1 MKPSCFVLFELT
13 PATIPVLWAAS
24 KVYDDVRFVL
34 CAKKIRDKHYDT
46 IKRLGA
52 RQISDKSQWGDGQY
66 NECASNIVN
75 GAERL
80 ARQHHLLSQ
89 GLQNY
94 LGTENAAALLNQVM
108 VAANDEE
115 LFAAAALGRFLERDA
130 PQFSRVDI
138 FALTPPGAT
147 QCERKPAAN
156 VRWLTFHQKLLWLA
170 GLLFRV
176 PAVMALLAFPL
187 LSALMLWRKGVVIG
201 KSPDV
206 RWRSAPF
213 LFFHREAAMVETGAG
228 AMHCFHNG
236 MLHWDECLH
245 IPMQTSVAFSS
256 DKAAYLAAKGATA
269 LGIGDLACSWRWI
282 MRRVFV
288 DFWRHLASGL
298 AALVISPYVNV
309 GFLRQLSELLHLI
322 HVSELLVDNF
332 EGPVAFFE
340 TENSLLGRAVAVL
353 APGRGIRTA
362 SMLHGGGGQILVTE
376 SRANLCFD
384 LFFTYGSAVET
395 LRAISPRLGQIA
407 AIGSW
412 ETDAH
417 TPLPQEGILP
427 DWLVRDR
434 ARYKVIAMLAS
445 FYVPFTQEELEFRR
459 PMWFEDVWV
468 YFDEDE
474 NRAFCEKFMA
484 DFFRWVVETPDVVL
498 LWKTKKGKTAMEHQ
512 HRWAAPML
520 KDLPAD
526 RVIHLDTRY
535 TPAQVIRESDLVVGN
550 GASTVFML
558 GMQAGVPT
566 VMIDGLLGGWTR
578 RYHPLLGAESGAE
591 LVANLTALHGTKLSD
606 EIVAKVQVDWDVV
619 GPPGETAWIR
629 GRRQLHALAG
639 LASPSNISAISVPQG
654 R

>member
-13 PATIPVLWAAS
+13 PATLPVLWVAT
-24 KVYDDVRFVL
+24 KFYDDVRFVL
-34 CAKKIRDKHYDT
+34 CSKKIRDRHYDT

-52 RQISDKSQWGDGQY
+52 RQISDKSQWGGGQY

-80 ARQHHLLSQ
+80 AKQHDLLNHGIQ
-89 GLQNY
+89 TY
-94 LGTENAAALLNQVM
+94 LGTENAVALLNQVM

-115 LFAAAALGRFLERDA
+115 LFAAAALGRFLEHDA
-130 PQFSRVDI
+130 GQFSCVDVL
-138 FALTPPGAT
+138 ALTPPGAT

-156 VRWLTFHQKLLWLA
+156 VRWLTFHQPLLWLA

-176 PAVMALLAFPL
+176 PAVMALLAFPF
-187 LSALMLWRKGVVIG
+187 LSAAMLWRKGVVTG
-201 KSPDV
+201 KKPDA

-213 LFFHREAAMVETGAG
+213 LFIHREATLVDTGAG
-228 AMHCFHNG
+228 AMHCFQNG
-236 MLHWDECLH
+236 MLQWDECLH
-245 IPMQTSVAFSS
+245 MPMQTSADFSP
-256 DKAAYLAAKGATA
+256 DKATYLAAQGATA
-269 LGIGDLACSWRWI
+269 MGLADVACSRSWVV
-282 MRRVFV
+282 RRVFV
-288 DFWRHLASGL
+288 EFWRHLAPGL
-298 AALVISPYVNV
+298 VALVVSPHLNV
-309 GFLRQLSELLHLI
+309 GFLRQLSELFHLI
-322 HVSELLVDNF
+322 HVSELIVDNF
-332 EGPVAFFE
+332 QGRVVFFE
-340 TENSLLGRAVAVL
+340 TENSLLGRVVAVL
-353 APGRGIRTA
+353 ATVRGMRTA

-384 LFFTYGSAVET
+384 LLLTYGSAVET
-395 LRAISPRLGQIA
+395 VLAISPRLGRIA
-407 AIGSW
+407 AMGSW

-417 TPLPQEGILP
+417 TPLPQEGMLP

-434 ARYKVIAMLAS
+434 GRYKVIAMLAS

-459 PMWFEDVWV
+459 PMWFEDIWV

-498 LWKTKKGKTAMEHQ
+498 LWKTKKGKAAMEYQ
-512 HRWAAPML
+512 HRWAQPML
-520 KDLPAD
+520 KDLPTD

-591 LVANLTALHGTKLSD
+591 LVANLTALYGTKLPED
-606 EIVAKVQVDWDVV
+606 IATKVRVDWDVV

-629 GRRQLHALAG
+629 GRHELRDLAG
-639 LASPSNISAISVPQG
+639 LPRA
-654 R
+654 